1 MKRYWLALLL
11 VFSAQAWAVERVVSL
26 APSLSEI
33 VVELGAA
40 DVLVGVLDGGDR
52 PAALVNL
59 PSVGRY
65 GQLDMER
72 LLSLKPDLILLW
84 PGSVGPAQRE
94 QLRRLNIPVYV
105 AEPHNLE
112 QLTTQ
117 VQAIAEQLDRA
128 DAGLAL
134 ADQLRQRL
142 AELRQRYR
150 RAEPLRVFY
159 QVWNQPLYTVGGEQI
174 ISDALSVCGARNV
187 FDDLKLPAP
196 QVSIESVLQRD
207 PQLILVGDQA
217 QREAWKVWPTMFE
230 RVRLVPDKG
239 LERPSGQMLE
249 AVARLCQVIAPNL
262 GHRYRRQA
270 SSHRGLHSK
279 CGRGIAP
286 DGGLRADQD
295 FVSIPVQM
303 WEGACPRWRPP
314 SRPGCW
320 IRPSTYPFL
329 RSRLL

>member
-1 MKRYWLALLL
+1 MRRYGLALLL
-11 VFSAQAWAVERVVSL
+11 LVLSAPVLAAERVISL

-40 DVLVGVLDGGDR
+40 DQLVGVLDGGDR
-52 PAALVNL
+52 PAALASV
-59 PSVGRY
+59 PSVGHY

-94 QLRRLNIPVYV
+94 QLQRLNIPVYV
-105 AEPHNLE
+105 AEPYSLE

-117 VQAIAEQLDRA
+117 VQAIA
-128 DAGLAL
+128 
-134 ADQLRQRL
+134 DQLGRAEAGRQLAAQLHQRL
-142 AELRQRYR
+142 AELRQRYQ

-159 QVWNQPLYTVGGEQI
+159 QVWNQPLYTVGGGQI

-207 PQLILVGDQA
+207 PQMILVGDQV
-217 QREAWKVWPTMFE
+217 QKEAWKVWPAMAG

-239 LERPSGQMLE
+239 LERPSGQMVE
-249 AVARLCQVIAPNL
+249 AVGRLCQVIAP
-262 GHRYRRQA
+262 
-270 SSHRGLHSK
+270 GL
-279 CGRGIAP
+279 
-286 DGGLRADQD
+286 
-295 FVSIPVQM
+295 
-303 WEGACPRWRPP
+303 
-314 SRPGCW
+314 
-320 IRPSTYPFL
+320 
-329 RSRLL
+329 

>member
-1 MKRYWLALLL
+1 MRRHWLAVLLL
-11 VFSAQAWAVERVVSL
+11 ACSAQVLAAERAVSL
-26 APSLSEI
+26 APSLTEI
-33 VVELGAA
+33 VAELGAA

-52 PAALVNL
+52 PAALAQV

-84 PGSVGPAQRE
+84 PGSVGPAQRA
-94 QLRRLNIPVYV
+94 QLQRLNIPVYV
-105 AEPHNLE
+105 AEPHSLE

-117 VQAIAEQLDRA
+117 VQAIAEQLGRPE
-128 DAGLAL
+128 AGRKLAE
-134 ADQLRQRL
+134 QLRQRL
-142 AELRQRYR
+142 AELRQRYQ

-159 QVWNQPLYTVGGEQI
+159 QVWNQPLYTVGGGQI

-207 PQLILVGDQA
+207 PEMILVGDQA
-217 QREAWKVWPTMFE
+217 QKNAWKVWPAMAA

-249 AVARLCQVIAPNL
+249 AVARLCQVISPKL
-262 GHRYRRQA
+262 
-270 SSHRGLHSK
+270 
-279 CGRGIAP
+279 
-286 DGGLRADQD
+286 
-295 FVSIPVQM
+295 
-303 WEGACPRWRPP
+303 
-314 SRPGCW
+314 
-320 IRPSTYPFL
+320 
-329 RSRLL
+329 

>member
-1 MKRYWLALLL
+1 MRRHWLAVLLL
-11 VFSAQAWAVERVVSL
+11 ACSAQALAAERVVSL

-33 VVELGAA
+33 VAELGAG

-52 PAALVNL
+52 PAALAQV

-94 QLRRLNIPVYV
+94 QLQRLNIPVYV
-105 AEPHNLE
+105 AEPHSLE

-117 VQAIAEQLDRA
+117 VQAIAEQLGRA
-128 DAGLAL
+128 EAGRQLAS
-134 ADQLRQRL
+134 QLRQRL
-142 AELRQRYR
+142 VELRQRYQ

-159 QVWNQPLYTVGGEQI
+159 QVWSQPLYTVGGGQI

-187 FDDLKLPAP
+187 FDELKLPAP

-207 PQLILVGDQA
+207 PEMILVGDQA
-217 QREAWKVWPTMFE
+217 QKDAWKVWPAMAE
-230 RVRLVPDKG
+230 RVRVVPDKG

-249 AVARLCQVIAPNL
+249 AVGRLCQVIAP
-262 GHRYRRQA
+262 YR
-270 SSHRGLHSK
+270 
-279 CGRGIAP
+279 
-286 DGGLRADQD
+286 
-295 FVSIPVQM
+295 
-303 WEGACPRWRPP
+303 
-314 SRPGCW
+314 
-320 IRPSTYPFL
+320 
-329 RSRLL
+329 